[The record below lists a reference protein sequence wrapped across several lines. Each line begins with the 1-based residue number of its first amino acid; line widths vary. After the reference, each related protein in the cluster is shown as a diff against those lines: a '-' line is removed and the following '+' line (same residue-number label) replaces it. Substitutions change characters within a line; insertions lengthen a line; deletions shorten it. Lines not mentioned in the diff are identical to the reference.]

1 MISFSAP
8 VITNATQQGGTQN
21 EVKTVALANGG
32 YVSAW
37 NSFVG
42 SNTEVVFQRFDALGN
57 QVGGPTQFA
66 NGTGRSQCLQDIATT
81 ADGQFT
87 ILTQGEVG
95 PLNADDRLFVQSFAG
110 STGAASA
117 QLTLNLSAFGPNGTF
132 SGQLLANPLATNELI
147 VTAATIDIN
156 FELDLVRLSVLTSG
170 LIAQAPLV
178 VANNQPIPPG
188 GISELIES
196 VVPGAEFVLFDDG
209 TGILGTSGT
218 RLAVTG
224 AGDIMALSAGTLVVA
239 SGAASVANV
248 GLNLLTGIGANIL
261 QYVAGTVVPGTNVQ
275 GNTTA
280 GAQTFAKEL
289 VDLGGGRL
297 LIVFVADGG
306 DTVINNGLTDGVY
319 AQVYNINTGSIE
331 GNATLILGQ
340 GQGNNDAALAA
351 ITISADLMQDGRV
364 ALGLSFINGLGG
376 LDVFS
381 SVLDARVAG
390 VSLVATPASD
400 IFVGS
405 VFDDAFSGISGADIV
420 IGGLGIDTVIFTGGT
435 ARTIDLDTA
444 AAFPLSEIVLTGIEN
459 LTGGNG
465 ADDLRGNALVN
476 RLTGGAGNDALQGR
490 GGNDVLAG
498 DAGEDLL
505 RGDAQNDV
513 LSGGND
519 NDQLFGG
526 GDADLLFGGAGF
538 DVVKGDA
545 GDDTL
550 NGDADDD
557 RLSGGDGDDQL
568 GGDAGDDILTGGAG
582 NDALFGGIG
591 NDSLLAEV
599 GADSVFGGVGN
610 DVIRAVTDVQ
620 QIDGGTGTD
629 TLVIANVNFTPGT
642 GGAHLDLTGDVE
654 LLGLVDDF
662 TRMQADISGV
672 ENVTGSAGDDFI
684 GGDAA
689 ANVLRCGNGD
699 DFVFS
704 RGGNDTL
711 FGGLGADGFIFS
723 TATGGADVISDFA
736 LGVDRIALVLGGF
749 GDINAGNL
757 VSRLTVSTTGAVA
770 ANATAQLMFDNSG
783 PGAGRLFFD
792 ADGNGAGAAVV
803 LATLSFTTATGLAGF
818 DATAFDFI

>member
-1 MISFSAP
+1 MITFTP
-8 VITNATQQGGTQN
+8 VTISNAGQQAGSQTD
-21 EVKTVALANGG
+21 VRTAALANGG

-37 NSFVG
+37 NNFVAG
-42 SNTEVVFQRFDALGN
+42 VNNVIFQRFDAQGN
-57 QVGGPTQFA
+57 PEGAATQFA
-66 NGTGRSQCLQDIATT
+66 NSTGQPMRLADIETT
-81 ADGQFT
+81 GDGRFS
-87 ILTQGEVG
+87 ILTLGAVG
-95 PLNADDRLFVQSFAG
+95 GALADQRMFVQSFVG
-110 STGAASA
+110 SSGAALPQLVIDVSA
-117 QLTLNLSAFGPNGTF
+117 LGPNGIPTA
-132 SGQLLANPLATNELI
+132 QLLADPASATTL
-147 VTAATIDIN
+147 VAAATI
-156 FELDLVRLSVLTSG
+156 LDASFNVDMLRLTVSTSG
-170 LIAQAPLV
+170 TLLGAPFV
-178 VANNQPIPPG
+178 TNNNVPITSG
-188 GISELIES
+188 GISEL
-196 VVPGAEFVLFDDG
+196 VAGAVPGEELALISDG
-209 TGILGTSGT
+209 SGILGTDGSSISTSGM
-218 RLAVTG
+218 
-224 AGDIMALSAGTLVVA
+224 GDIVSLSPGTAVALGGSNANPNVALTLLTHFGLFDLGVSV
-239 SGAASVANV
+239 AAS
-248 GLNLLTGIGANIL
+248 
-261 QYVAGTVVPGTNVQ
+261 NVQ
-275 GNTTA
+275 GFTTA

-297 LIVFVADGG
+297 LIVFVSDGG
-306 DTVINNGLTDGVY
+306 DTVVNNGLVDGVY

-331 GNATLILGQ
+331 GNATLIQ
-340 GQGNNDAALAA
+340 NMGQGNNDGTLVN
-351 ITISADLMQDGRV
+351 TRISADLMADGRV
-364 ALGLSFINGLGG
+364 ALGLSFFNGLGG
-376 LDVFS
+376 ADVFS
-381 SVLDARVAG
+381 TVLDTRVAG
-390 VSLVATPASD
+390 VSLVATSASD

-405 VFDDAFSGISGADIV
+405 VFDDAFSGISGADTV
-420 IGGLGIDTVIFTGGT
+420 IGGLGIDTVIFIGGT

-568 GGDAGDDILTGGAG
+568 AGDAGDDILTGGTG

-591 NDSLLAEV
+591 NDSLLAEA

-610 DVIRAVTDVQ
+610 DVIRAITDVQ
-620 QIDGGTGTD
+620 QIDGGTGID
-629 TLVIANVNFTPGT
+629 TLAIANVNFTPGT

-654 LLGLVDDF
+654 LLGLVDDY

-803 LATLSFTTATGLAGF
+803 LATLSFSTATGLAGF